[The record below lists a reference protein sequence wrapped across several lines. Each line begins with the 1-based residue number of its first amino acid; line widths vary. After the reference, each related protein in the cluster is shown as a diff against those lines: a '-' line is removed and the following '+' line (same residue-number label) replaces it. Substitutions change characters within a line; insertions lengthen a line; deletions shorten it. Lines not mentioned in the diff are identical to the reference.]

1 MILTSTRQAP
11 AQRCRPDRRRSPCR
25 RTCAPV
31 QTCTARTMPELQTQ
45 NGNQEGCKC
54 TARSPSTSR
63 CAACRCWC
71 RREAC
76 TGPRLTEQEEQPP
89 SGAGWNAAWCTG
101 HSLHALKGLA
111 KRRHSQEATGWLRR
125 RRFGSGRSNS
135 RLQTATSLYAPDPT
149 NLGLPRLSSD
159 HVSCSS

>member
-1 MILTSTRQAP
+1 MFLTSTPQAP
-11 AQRCRPDRRRSPCR
+11 ARRCRPDRRRSPCR

-54 TARSPSTSR
+54 TARSPSSSR

-89 SGAGWNAAWCTG
+89 FGGLERSMVYGPLPSCT
-101 HSLHALKGLA
+101 KGLA

-149 NLGLPRLSSD
+149 NLALPRLSSD